1 MAKINVVVKLVE
13 VVELGG
19 MVVDVAAMMMMM
31 IWQNIR

>member
-19 MVVDVAAMMMMM
+19 MVVDVAAMMMM